1 MFRLGDII
9 TIMKTVTLGGGNAST
24 EPNTQPN
31 AWVHL
36 YTNPGSNSIA
46 IEAYEMMRYKVRGI
60 RTSVAEHLC
69 QI

>member
-9 TIMKTVTLGGGNAST
+9 TIMKTVTLGGGNASA

-36 YTNPGSNSIA
+36 YTNPGPNSIA
-46 IEAYEMMRYKVRGI
+46 IEAYEIGDSVPKKIQKRYP
-60 RTSVAEHLC
+60 
-69 QI
+69 